1 MFSLLQNYFN
11 SPVLCHNIVP
21 INFLHINLCLRVCF
35 PKEASMQ
42 KPEIE
47 IQLCNQRPS
56 PGSGPG
62 KTEVLAEA
70 LSRADS
76 DRIMSI
82 AVRTNSVTEAKGQIL
97 SGI

>member
-42 KPEIE
+42 KLETE
-47 IQLCNQRPS
+47 IQLCNQRLS
-56 PGSGPG
+56 PGSRPG
-62 KTEVLAEA
+62 KTEAITED
-70 LSRADS
+70 LSRVDS

-82 AVRTNSVTEAKGQIL
+82 TARTNSVTEAKGRIL